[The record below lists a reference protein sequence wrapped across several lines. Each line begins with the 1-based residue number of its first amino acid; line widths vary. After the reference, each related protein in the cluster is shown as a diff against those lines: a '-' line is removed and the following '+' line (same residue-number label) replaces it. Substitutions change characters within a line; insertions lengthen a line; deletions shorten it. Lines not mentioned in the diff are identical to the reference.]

1 VLAAISAEEPTTMPE
16 EYGSPLR
23 LVTRTL
29 ERHAAVTELLAKGY
43 SLNAICRELALGFRT
58 AQRFARAAAPEE
70 LLVVTLNRP
79 SNLERFKPYVHQR

>member
-1 VLAAISAEEPTTMPE
+1 MPE